1 MEIQKSRGQLI
12 GQLPRCRNCCSLTL
26 VRLLR
31 AAREAGNSQLEA
43 CEYIVHNIQEDHLK
57 SANAYIR
64 SVDIINELA
73 LRTTEE
79 CRELRLDLAA
89 AQRIGESPGFVDRI
103 ISRGEILSCRFVAAL
118 LQDRGISAR
127 FVDLSEIINFQ
138 IAGEL
143 DREFYQRLTTTLS
156 EEVRVCGDQIPVLT
170 GYWGSVPGEFTL
182 EGTIFSIFSPWNRQS
197 MTASSITESLVPV
210 L

>member
-1 MEIQKSRGQLI
+1 M
-12 GQLPRCRNCCSLTL
+12 
-26 VRLLR
+26 R
-31 AAREAGNSQLEA
+31 AAREAGNSELEA
-43 CEYIVHNIQEDHLK
+43 CEYIVHSIQEDHLK

-64 SVDIINELA
+64 SVDITNELA
-73 LRTTEE
+73 QRTNEE

-138 IAGEL
+138 VTCEL
-143 DREFYQRLTTTLS
+143 DQEFYQKLTTTLS
-156 EEVRVCGDQIPVLT
+156 EEVKVCGDQIPVLT
-170 GYWGSVPGEFTL
+170 GYWGSVPGESTL
-182 EGTIFSIFSPWNRQS
+182 EKFEYMIRSGVMHSWCSTPDVS
-197 MTASSITESLVPV
+197 TA
-210 L
+210 